1 MAPQPVNA
9 SSHRPSILS
18 GVQPSGRLHLG
29 NYYGA
34 MHQFIQLQNDGEAL
48 YFIANL
54 HALST
59 VRDAESMRDNTIEAA
74 LAYLSFGLDP
84 QKAVLFRQSDV
95 PEITEL
101 FWILGSLVP
110 ISHLERAHGYKDKV
124 ARGVAANFGLFAY
137 PVLMA
142 ADILAFGADLVPVGK
157 DQIQHVEFARDWA
170 TRFNMSFVTGYDP
183 QDPRADQPG
192 HTPGILKLPD
202 ARVPE
207 YAAVVVGTDG
217 RKMSKSARNTIEL
230 FATDA
235 DVQRQIM
242 GIRTD
247 STARELPKP
256 IDNALYQLLAL
267 LAPPSEFAKLDSS
280 WKAGGKGYADYKK
293 ELLEYFHANFDT
305 ARRRRE
311 ELRRDPAEVER
322 ILVDGARRAREIAAP
337 IMAQVRL
344 ATGISLANGA
354 ESS

>member
-1 MAPQPVNA
+1 MVPQSVNA
-9 SSHRPSILS
+9 NSRSPRILS
-18 GVQPSGRLHLG
+18 GVQPSGRLHVG

-34 MHQFIQLQNDGEAL
+34 VHQFIQLQHDGEAL

-59 VRDAESMRDNTIEAA
+59 VRDAQSLREHTLEAA
-74 LAYLSFGLDP
+74 LAYLSLGLDP
-84 QKAVLFRQSDV
+84 RTAILFRQSDV

-110 ISHLERAHGYKDKV
+110 ISHLERAHSYKDKM
-124 ARGVAANFGLFAY
+124 ARGVAANFGLFTY

-170 TRFNMSFVTGYDP
+170 TRFNMTFVKSYDP
-183 QDPRADQPG
+183 QDPQANEPG
-192 HTPGILKLPD
+192 HAPGILKLPD

-207 YAAVVVGTDG
+207 YSAVVPGTDG
-217 RKMSKSARNTIEL
+217 QKMSKSARNTIEL

-235 DVQRQIM
+235 EVQRQIM

-247 STARELPKP
+247 SATRESSKP
-256 IDNALYQLLAL
+256 IDGALYRLLAL
-267 LAPPSEFAKLDSS
+267 IAPPDEFVQLDAS
-280 WKAGGKGYADYKK
+280 WRAGGKGYAEYKK
-293 ELLEYFHANFDT
+293 LLLEYFHATFDA

-322 ILVDGARRAREIAAP
+322 ILGDGARRAREIAAP
-337 IMAQVRL
+337 IMTQVRR
-344 ATGISLANGA
+344 ATGIS
-354 ESS
+354 

>member
-1 MAPQPVNA
+1 MVPQSVNT
-9 SSHRPSILS
+9 SSRGSRILS

-34 MHQFIQLQNDGEAL
+34 LHQFIQLQDDGEAL

-59 VRDAESMRDNTIEAA
+59 VRDAQRLRDDTLEAA
-74 LAYLSFGLDP
+74 LAYLSLGLDP
-84 QKAVLFRQSDV
+84 STAILFRQSDV

-110 ISHLERAHGYKDKV
+110 VSHLERAHSYKDKV
-124 ARGVAANFGLFAY
+124 ARAVAANFGLFAY

-170 TRFNMSFVTGYDP
+170 TRFNMTFVKGYDP
-183 QDPRADQPG
+183 QDPQANEPG
-192 HTPGILKLPD
+192 RVPGVLKLPA

-207 YAAVVVGTDG
+207 YAAVVPGIDG
-217 RKMSKSARNTIEL
+217 RKMSKSAGNAIEL

-235 DVQRQIM
+235 EVQRQVM
-242 GIRTD
+242 GITTD
-247 STARELPKP
+247 STTRESPKP
-256 IDNALYQLLAL
+256 IDSALYRLLAL
-267 LAPPSEFAKLDSS
+267 MTPPEEFVQLDAS
-280 WKAGGKGYADYKK
+280 WKAGGKGYAEYKK
-293 ELLEYFHANFDT
+293 VLLEYFHATFDG

-311 ELRRDPAEVER
+311 ALRRDPTEVER
-322 ILVDGARRAREIAAP
+322 ILVDGAHRAREIAAP
-337 IMAQVRL
+337 IMAQVRR
-344 ATGISLANGA
+344 ATGIR
-354 ESS
+354 

>member
-1 MAPQPVNA
+1 MVPQSVNA
-9 SSHRPSILS
+9 SSRDPRILS

-34 MHQFIQLQNDGEAL
+34 VHQFIQLQSEGEAL

-59 VRDAESMRDNTIEAA
+59 VRDAQGLREHTLEAA
-74 LAYLSFGLDP
+74 FAYLSLGLDP
-84 QKAVLFRQSDV
+84 RTAILFRQSDV
-95 PEITEL
+95 PEIAEL

-124 ARGVAANFGLFAY
+124 ARGVAANFGLFTY

-142 ADILAFGADLVPVGK
+142 ADILAFGADVVPVGK
-157 DQIQHVEFARDWA
+157 DQLQHVEFARDWA
-170 TRFNMSFVTGYDP
+170 TRFNMTFVKGYDS
-183 QDPRADQPG
+183 QDPQANEPG
-192 HTPGILKLPD
+192 HAPGILKLPD
-202 ARVPE
+202 VRVPE
-207 YAAVVVGTDG
+207 YGAVVPGTDG
-217 RKMSKSARNTIEL
+217 RKMSKSVGNTIEL

-235 DVQRQIM
+235 EVQRQIM

-256 IDNALYQLLAL
+256 IDGALYRLLAL
-267 LAPPSEFAKLDSS
+267 MAPRDEFVQLDAS
-280 WKAGGKGYADYKK
+280 WKAGGKGYAEYKK
-293 ELLEYFHANFDT
+293 VLLEYFHGAFDG

-344 ATGISLANGA
+344 ATGLR
-354 ESS
+354 

>member
-1 MAPQPVNA
+1 MASQPVNT
-9 SSHRPSILS
+9 SSRRPRILS

-29 NYYGA
+29 NFYGA
-34 MHQFIQLQNDGEAL
+34 MRQFIQLQNDGEAL

-59 VRDAESMRDNTIEAA
+59 VRDAQSLQKHTLEAA
-74 LAYLSFGLDP
+74 FAYLSLGVDP
-84 QKAVLFRQSDV
+84 QKAILFRQSDV

-170 TRFNMSFVTGYDP
+170 TRFNMSFVEGYDP
-183 QDPRADQPG
+183 QDPLASEPE
-192 HTPGILKLPD
+192 HAPGILKLPS
-202 ARVPE
+202 ARVPDF
-207 YAAVVVGTDG
+207 AAVVPGTDG
-217 RKMSKSARNTIEL
+217 RKMSKSAGNTIEL

-235 DVQRQIM
+235 EVERQIM
-242 GIRTD
+242 GVRTD
-247 STARELPKP
+247 STARESPKP
-256 IDNALYQLLAL
+256 IDGALYRLLAL
-267 LAPPSEFAKLDSS
+267 LAPPDKFAQLDAS
-280 WKAGGKGYADYKK
+280 WKSGGTVYADYKK
-293 ELLEYFHANFDT
+293 ALLECFHATFDG

-311 ELRRDPAEVER
+311 ELSRDPAEVER
-322 ILVDGARRAREIAAP
+322 ILVDGARRAREIAGP

-344 ATGISLANGA
+344 ATGIR
-354 ESS
+354 

>member
-1 MAPQPVNA
+1 MVPQSINA
-9 SSHRPSILS
+9 SSRGPRILS

-34 MHQFIQLQNDGEAL
+34 VHQFIQLRNDGEAL

-59 VRDAESMRDNTIEAA
+59 VRDAQSLREHTLEAA
-74 LAYLSFGLDP
+74 LAYLSLGLDP
-84 QKAVLFRQSDV
+84 STATLFRQSDV
-95 PEITEL
+95 PDITEL
-101 FWILGSLVP
+101 FWILGSLIP
-110 ISHLERAHGYKDKV
+110 ISHLERAHSYKDKI
-124 ARGVAANFGLFAY
+124 ARGMAANFGLFTY

-170 TRFNMSFVTGYDP
+170 TRFNMTFVKGYDP
-183 QDPRADQPG
+183 QDPQANEPG
-192 HTPGILKLPD
+192 HVSGILKLPS

-207 YAAVVVGTDG
+207 YAAVVPGTDG
-217 RKMSKSARNTIEL
+217 RKMSKSVGNTIEL

-235 DVQRQIM
+235 EVQRQIM
-242 GIRTD
+242 DIRTD

-256 IDNALYQLLAL
+256 IDGTLYRLLAL
-267 LAPPSEFAKLDSS
+267 LAPPEEFAQVDAR
-280 WKAGGKGYADYKK
+280 WRTGGTGYAEYKK
-293 ELLEYFHANFDT
+293 LLIEYFHATFDG

-311 ELRRDPAEVER
+311 ELRQDPAEVER
-322 ILVDGARRAREIAAP
+322 ILVDGARRARDIAAP

-344 ATGISLANGA
+344 ATGIR
-354 ESS
+354 

>member
-1 MAPQPVNA
+1 MVPQSFNA
-9 SSHRPSILS
+9 SSRRPRILS

-34 MHQFIQLQNDGEAL
+34 LNQFIQLQSEGEAL

-59 VRDAESMRDNTIEAA
+59 VHDAQSLREHTLEAA
-74 LAYLSFGLDP
+74 LAYLSLGLDP
-84 QKAVLFRQSDV
+84 RTATLFRQSDV

-110 ISHLERAHGYKDKV
+110 IAHLERAHSYKDKV
-124 ARGVAANFGLFAY
+124 ARGVAASFGLFTY

-170 TRFNMSFVTGYDP
+170 TRFNMAFVEGYDP
-183 QDPRADQPG
+183 QDPHSNEPG
-192 HTPGILKLPD
+192 HAPGILKLPS

-207 YAAVVVGTDG
+207 YAAVVPGTDG
-217 RKMSKSARNTIEL
+217 LKMSKSARNTIEL

-235 DVQRQIM
+235 EVQRQIM
-242 GIRTD
+242 AIRTD

-256 IDNALYQLLAL
+256 IDGALYRLLGL
-267 LAPPSEFAKLDSS
+267 LAPPDEFVQLDVS
-280 WKAGGKGYADYKK
+280 WRAGGKGYAEYKK
-293 ELLEYFHANFDT
+293 LLLEYFHASFDG

-311 ELRRDPAEVER
+311 ELRRDPIEVER
-322 ILVDGARRAREIAAP
+322 ILVDGARRARDIAAP
-337 IMAQVRL
+337 IMAQVRQ
-344 ATGISLANGA
+344 ATGIR
-354 ESS
+354 

>member
-1 MAPQPVNA
+1 MVPQSVDT
-9 SSHRPSILS
+9 SSRGPRIVS
-18 GVQPSGRLHLG
+18 GIQPSGRLHLG

-34 MHQFIQLQNDGEAL
+34 LHQFIQLQNEGEAL

-59 VRDAESMRDNTIEAA
+59 VRDAPGLREHTLEAA
-74 LAYLSFGLDP
+74 LAYLSLGLDP
-84 QKAVLFRQSDV
+84 TTSILFRQSDV

-124 ARGVAANFGLFAY
+124 ARGVAANFGVFTY

-157 DQIQHVEFARDWA
+157 DQAQHVEFARDWA

-183 QDPRADQPG
+183 QDPQADQPG
-192 HTPGILKLPD
+192 HTPGILKLPA

-207 YAAVVVGTDG
+207 YAAVVAGTDG

-235 DVQRQIM
+235 EVQRQIM
-242 GIRTD
+242 RIRTD
-247 STARELPKP
+247 STPPELPKP

-267 LAPPSEFAKLDSS
+267 MAPPGEFAQLDNS
-280 WKAGGKGYADYKK
+280 WKAGGKGYAEYKRVLV
-293 ELLEYFHANFDT
+293 EHFHATFDT
-305 ARRRRE
+305 ARLRRE
-311 ELRRDPAEVER
+311 ELRQDPAEVER
-322 ILVDGARRAREIAAP
+322 ILADGAHRAREIASP
-337 IMAQVRL
+337 IMAQVRH
-344 ATGISLANGA
+344 ATGIR
-354 ESS
+354 

>member
-1 MAPQPVNA
+1 MARQSVDK
-9 SSHRPSILS
+9 SSRGPRILS
-18 GVQPSGRLHLG
+18 GIQPSGRLHLG

-34 MHQFIQLQNDGEAL
+34 LRQFIQLQSGGEAL

-59 VRDAESMRDNTIEAA
+59 LRDAQSLREHTLEAA
-74 LAYLSFGLDP
+74 LAYLSLGLEP
-84 QKAVLFRQSDV
+84 TTSILFRQSDV

-101 FWILGSLVP
+101 FWILGALVP
-110 ISHLERAHGYKDKV
+110 IAHLERAHGYKDKV
-124 ARGVAANFGLFAY
+124 ARGVAANFGLFTY

-157 DQIQHVEFARDWA
+157 DQAQHVEFARDWA

-192 HTPGILKLPD
+192 HTPGILKLPA

-207 YAAVVVGTDG
+207 YAAVVAGTDG

-235 DVQRQIM
+235 EVQRQIM
-242 GIRTD
+242 SIRTD
-247 STARELPKP
+247 STPRELPKP

-267 LAPPSEFAKLDSS
+267 IAPPGEFAELDNS
-280 WKAGGKGYADYKK
+280 WKAGGKGYVDYKK
-293 ELLEYFHANFDT
+293 VLLEYFHAAFDT

-322 ILVDGARRAREIAAP
+322 ILVDGAHRAREIAAP

-344 ATGISLANGA
+344 ATGIR
-354 ESS
+354 